1 MWKKSID
8 QRRNLRNG
16 KSLWLIRK
24 HSLFNVGSDIIFDCE
39 GTIPLWERIYGISLL
54 FCPLGLPILY
64 INIVILRWMR
74 NSSKPAGGL
83 LYDEVDKDTD
93 ILLHL

>member
-1 MWKKSID
+1 
-8 QRRNLRNG
+8 
-16 KSLWLIRK
+16 
-24 HSLFNVGSDIIFDCE
+24 
-39 GTIPLWERIYGISLL
+39 
-54 FCPLGLPILY
+54 LPILY